1 MTSRSAK
8 NNPAATTVRGYCALC
23 TAHCATIA
31 TVENGRVT
39 RLDPDPDHPN
49 GGVMCLKGKAAPELV
64 YHPDRLDYPLKRTRP
79 KADPDPAWQRVSW
92 DAALDDIARRVLE
105 IRAQHGAKA
114 IALAKGTGSGT
125 SVDDAERW
133 LGRLLY
139 SLGSPNWVSTT
150 HVCNWHRDT
159 GFAYTFGVNLPTPD
173 LEHSKSFLLWGHN
186 PSATS
191 LILAHDIVQARSRGM
206 KTVVVDPRRIG
217 IGAQADLLLQPRPG
231 TDGALALALIHCLME
246 ESWYDADFA
255 RRWTNGVF
263 LMDAA
268 NDHLLTEAD
277 ISPSGATHRFIVW
290 DELSQ
295 TPVVY
300 DASSGSYERDGVM
313 PALFG
318 ARTIKNNAGEQI
330 RCVSVFQR
338 LAELAA
344 AFAPE
349 RSEKIHWVPA
359 EKLWQTALLLAH
371 NRPVSFYMWN
381 GVGQHT
387 NATQTS
393 RAIASL
399 YALLGDF
406 DRPGGNVVFPGI
418 RLNEVGGKEF
428 LSKDIAAQ
436 RIGRERKPLGPPAK
450 PGNCAAYDIFTA
462 ILEGRPYPIKALLNF
477 GSNTLMS
484 NADSRRGREAMK
496 ALEFSVATDFF
507 MTPTAE
513 LCDYVLPAASFLETS
528 NVSAGFKHRRQ
539 GKTHLQYRPVVV
551 DPSAERRSDTWI
563 IFELA
568 KRLGFADKF
577 WHGDIEAAYEYELKP
592 SGITLEQLKSSAGG
606 ISLPAEPVYEK
617 HAKKSPLHPPLS
629 KHVLN
634 AVEGREREGFAS
646 PESQDLIPRGFA
658 TPTKRVEL
666 YCVPFAEHG
675 ITPMPEYVEP
685 AVSPISRVDLAAEF
699 PLVLTNAKI
708 TNYVHSQQRALPG
721 LRKTAPEPGADIH
734 PETALRYGIRNK
746 EWMIVESPRGAIRVK
761 ARVTTNIIPGVVCCQ
776 HGWWQEC
783 KEMALPGYDPYNSS
797 GANPAILIGSDL
809 ADPVSG
815 SLPHRSYLC
824 RVKPAEQ
831 NFAQPDSPLSD
842 PPPGM

>member
-1 MTSRSAK
+1 MFSATE
-8 NNPAATTVRGYCALC
+8 PQSSTYTVRGYCALC
-23 TAHCATIA
+23 TAHCAIIA

-39 RLDPDPDHPN
+39 RLDSDDDHPN
-49 GGVMCLKGKAAPELV
+49 GGVMCIKGKAAPELV
-64 YHPDRLDYPLKRTRP
+64 YHPDRLNYPLKRAQP
-79 KADPDPAWQRVSW
+79 KGAPDPGWQRVSW
-92 DAALDDIARRVLE
+92 EEALDDIARRILE
-105 IRAQHGAKA
+105 IRDRHGAKS

-139 SLGSPNWVSTT
+139 ALGSPNWVSTT

-159 GFAYTFGVNLPTPD
+159 GFAYTFGTNLPTPD

-186 PSATS
+186 PSSTS

-231 TDGALALALIHCLME
+231 ADGALALALIHCLME

-263 LMDAA
+263 LLDAA
-268 NDHLLTEAD
+268 TDRVLTEAD
-277 ISPSGATHRFIVW
+277 ISPAGAADRFVVW
-290 DELSQ
+290 DEISQ
-295 TPVVY
+295 APAVY

-318 ARTIKNNAGEQI
+318 ARAIKSAAGEEI
-330 RCVSVFQR
+330 DCLPVFER
-338 LAELAA
+338 LAQLAA
-344 AFAPE
+344 RFAPE

-359 EKLWQTALLLAH
+359 EKIWQTALLLAH
-371 NRPVSFYMWN
+371 NRPVSLYMWN

-406 DRPGGNVVFPGI
+406 DRPGGNVIFPGVS
-418 RLNEVGGKEF
+418 LNEVGGKEF
-428 LSKDIAAQ
+428 LSKEAAAQ

-450 PGNCAAYDIFTA
+450 PGNCAAYDVFTA
-462 ILEGRPYPIKALLNF
+462 ILEGRPYPVKALLNF

-484 NADSRRGREAMK
+484 TADSRRGREAMK

-507 MTPTAE
+507 MTPTAA

-528 NVSAGFKHRRQ
+528 NVSAGFKHRRH
-539 GKTHLQYRPVVV
+539 GKTHVQYRPAVVA
-551 DPSAERRSDTWI
+551 PLAERRSDTWI
-563 IFELA
+563 VFQLA
-568 KRLGFADKF
+568 RRLGLGDQF
-577 WHGDIEAAYEYELKP
+577 WNGDIEAGYAYELEP
-592 SGITLEQLKSSAGG
+592 SGVTLDQLKNSPGGVSA
-606 ISLPAEPVYEK
+606 AKEPVYEK
-617 HAKKSPLHPPLS
+617 HAKRDQHG
-629 KHVLN
+629 
-634 AVEGREREGFAS
+634 A
-646 PESQDLIPRGFA
+646 PRGFA
-658 TPTKRVEL
+658 TPSKKVEL
-666 YCVPFAEHG
+666 YCHPFAAHG
-675 ITPMPEYVEP
+675 IPPLPEYVEP
-685 AVSPISRVDLAAEF
+685 AVSPLSRPDLAAEY
-699 PLVLTNAKI
+699 PLVLTNAKF
-708 TNYVHSQQRALPG
+708 TTYVHSQQRALPS
-721 LRKTAPEPGADIH
+721 LRKASPEPTADLH
-734 PETALRYGIRNK
+734 PETALRHGIKNK
-746 EWMIVESPRGAIRVK
+746 QWMIVESPRGAIKVK
-761 ARVTTNIIPGVVCCQ
+761 ARVTANIIPGVVCCQ

-783 KEMALPGYDPYNSS
+783 KELKLPGYDPFAAD
-797 GANPAILIGSDL
+797 GANPAILIGTDL

-824 RVKPAEQ
+824 RVRPA
-831 NFAQPDSPLSD
+831 
-842 PPPGM
+842 